1 MQSLDNPAAYHV
13 GLALLGVGGVFVLS
27 SFLALGF
34 TGTFL
39 GKTLSV
45 GGQGPAPPN
54 SRPQPALLSAGGQ
67 TLKPQPAAWPPG
79 WAGLL
84 FLCSGLG
91 LATGGGA
98 GPSPCPWLRS
108 FGAENPDTNSQ
119 SGTLGGGSRVA
130 DVRGSVGPE
139 QKASQGSHHS
149 RAMQETGASSQ
160 EEGPTGEVLWG
171 PRSRWGSLCGP
182 HRGGVGKGARGG
194 RGGGVAN
201 LRRPGVSSPTAAAG
215 ERAAR
220 VWRRVGEGPGSRLW
234 GSPRRNGLERGALRL
249 RNVGQS
255 GRVPDPR
262 HEPP

>member
-108 FGAENPDTNSQ
+108 FGAENPVLAGLDVLQTPTPSLGLWGEGAGRLMCAGQWGQ
-119 SGTLGGGSRVA
+119 SRRPARDHITQVPEGHAGDWGVLPGGGSH
-130 DVRGSVGPE
+130 RGGPLGAQEQVGIIVW
-139 QKASQGSHHS
+139 ASQGWGGEGSQGREGWWCS
-149 RAMQETGASSQ
+149 QPQET
-160 EEGPTGEVLWG
+160 
-171 PRSRWGSLCGP
+171 
-182 HRGGVGKGARGG
+182 RG
-194 RGGGVAN
+194 
-201 LRRPGVSSPTAAAG
+201 
-215 ERAAR
+215 
-220 VWRRVGEGPGSRLW
+220 
-234 GSPRRNGLERGALRL
+234 
-249 RNVGQS
+249 
-255 GRVPDPR
+255 
-262 HEPP
+262 